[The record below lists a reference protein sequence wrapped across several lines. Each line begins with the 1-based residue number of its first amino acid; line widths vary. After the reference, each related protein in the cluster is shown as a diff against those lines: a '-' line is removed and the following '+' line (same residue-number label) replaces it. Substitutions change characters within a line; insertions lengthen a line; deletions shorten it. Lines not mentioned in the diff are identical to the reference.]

1 MEQFKETS
9 KAFVLEMSVV
19 FTKKNRYMI
28 SGGGSVAAIHCKLL
42 MELINFQTFEHEA
55 WTTLKHFFCLF
66 EFGWRTYTFQ
76 NKNAKMM
83 LPYANDNTCVNN
95 LQMWN
100 NSDESLYTYTKMIQ
114 LKLYFL
120 ELLPFYQKFHIQKYS
135 LIWIPC
141 DAGRL
146 FFLMFFV
153 GINFQIAVWK
163 TGRHDGLKM
172 IPFHDTIV

>member
-1 MEQFKETS
+1 MNALPIPFAFHPLIRLNTKSLLVKWCSS
-9 KAFVLEMSVV
+9 KRRRKLSFSKCLL
-19 FTKKNRYMI
+19 FLQKKNKNRYMI

-76 NKNAKMM
+76 NKNVKMM

-100 NSDESLYTYTKMIQ
+100 NSDKSLYTCAHK
-114 LKLYFL
+114 
-120 ELLPFYQKFHIQKYS
+120 
-135 LIWIPC
+135 
-141 DAGRL
+141 
-146 FFLMFFV
+146 
-153 GINFQIAVWK
+153 N
-163 TGRHDGLKM
+163 
-172 IPFHDTIV
+172 DTIKTLFSRTSTILPEISYSKIFINLNSMWRRTTFFS